1 MLDVNMLRPD
11 KGGDPVRAMRAS
23 RARVAEDAGGR
34 RRRRDRA
41 MGDGARAKLDAKRA
55 RWRGWAMTRARER

>member
-23 RARVAEDAGGR
+23 RERAAEDAR
-34 RRRRDRA
+34 RTSTTTRSS
-41 MGDGARAKLDAKRA
+41 DG
-55 RWRGWAMTRARER
+55 